1 MGNKM
6 MTLADTRRMEVGV
19 EYRNMSDLL
28 ADFRKYLERDA
39 GTPVERLDAN
49 AALLLHDLCQFLK
62 LGGPQQQKVLGRSAA
77 SYVEVQLNTRVRLPV
92 IH

>member
-1 MGNKM
+1 MRA
-6 MTLADTRRMEVGV
+6 LADIRKMEVGI
-19 EYRNMSDLL
+19 EYRSMSDLL
-28 ADFRKYLERDA
+28 ADFRRYLEREA

-62 LGGPQQQKVLGRSAA
+62 LGGPQRQKVLGRSAA
-77 SYVEVQLNTRVRLPV
+77 SYVEAQLDTQVRLPV

>member
-1 MGNKM
+1 MRA
-6 MTLADTRRMEVGV
+6 LADIRKMEVGI
-19 EYRNMSDLL
+19 EYRSMSDLL
-28 ADFRKYLERDA
+28 ADFRRYLEREA

-62 LGGPQQQKVLGRSAA
+62 LGGPQRQKVLGWSAA
-77 SYVEVQLNTRVRLPV
+77 SYVEAQLDTQVRLPV